1 MDNTDASQRA
11 DIRADPVS
19 HILAAGFQL
28 TQLAICVLGVMVITG
43 EYSTGMIRASLLA
56 VPKRMPMLA
65 AKSVVFAGAPGRPAC
80 ALQGQ

>member
-1 MDNTDASQRA
+1 MDKTDASQRA

-56 VPKRMPMLA
+56 VPKTDADARRQIRRVRGC
-65 AKSVVFAGAPGRPAC
+65 SR
-80 ALQGQ
+80 